1 MLEDNGKQNLEES
14 YPNKYQKHIP
24 SSYGYKLVCVDDKF
38 SLPFKTYLG
47 EDAVYNV
54 INSMVKERKYCSDM
68 IKTIFT
74 KNLWWL
80 NETMK
85 ILRTPLNITGNHW
98 KTLEIRTHRD
108 FNINLKL
115 NHIIFVMFHNLKQY
129 DFHLIMHE
137 LGKFNLKFLN
147 LKILNS
153 SSKFFIR

>member
-1 MLEDNGKQNLEES
+1 
-14 YPNKYQKHIP
+14 
-24 SSYGYKLVCVDDKF
+24 
-38 SLPFKTYLG
+38 
-47 EDAVYNV
+47 
-54 INSMVKERKYCSDM
+54 
-68 IKTIFT
+68 
-74 KNLWWL
+74 
-80 NETMK
+80 MK
-85 ILRTPLNITGNHW
+85 ILRTPVNITGNHW

-129 DFHLIMHE
+129 DFHLIMQE